1 MSLGLSTGVII
12 AFLFI
17 LLGSGL
23 YIGLGLAAVGIFG
36 FELLSNLGQTA
47 GAVLFNSLYS
57 FPLSAIPM
65 FLFMGQIVLRSGLSS
80 RLYRGVA
87 QWTRVI
93 PGGLLHSNI
102 ASCSIFAA
110 VSGSSPA
117 TAATIGTVAIPE
129 QEKRGYSITM
139 MTGSLAAGGTLG
151 ILIPP
156 SINMIVYGAFVGA
169 SVGRLF
175 AGGVIPGIILALMFM
190 AWIAFATV
198 RNKSLAPPPE
208 RVKPLRYF
216 RDAILAFKDVWP
228 MITIIVL
235 IMGSIYGGVMTP
247 TEAAA
252 ASAFLALILAAVFRK
267 LNYAMVRDSA
277 LNTLK
282 VSAMVFFLFIGAN
295 LLGNGLSMLR
305 IPSRIFEMISG
316 LGLSS
321 MQVWLGVV
329 ILYIIMGCL
338 MDTLAMMLITL
349 PVTYPLMVSLMGF
362 NPIWFGVQLVILC
375 EIGMVTP
382 PVGINLFVI
391 HGIAPQA
398 KMRQIIVGILPF
410 FVCMLLG
417 LALFTF
423 VPDLI
428 LFLPNSMLGR

>member
-1 MSLGLSTGVII
+1 MSLGLSTGLIV
-12 AFLFI
+12 AFLFL

-23 YIGLGLAAVGIFG
+23 YIGLGLAAVGIIG
-36 FELLSNLGQTA
+36 FEFLSNLGQTA

-65 FLFMGQIVLRSGLSS
+65 FLFMGQIVLRSGLSG

-129 QEKRGYSITM
+129 QEKRGYDITM

-175 AGGVIPGIILALMFM
+175 AGGVIPGIILAIMFM
-190 AWIAFATV
+190 IWIAFATM

-216 RDAILAFKDVWP
+216 RDAVVAIKDVWP

-267 LNYAMVRDSA
+267 LNFAVLKDSA

-305 IPSRIFEMISG
+305 IPTRIFEMISE
-316 LGLSS
+316 LGLSN
-321 MQVWLGVV
+321 MQVWIGVV

-349 PVTYPLMVSLMGF
+349 PVTYPLMVTLCGF
-362 NPIWFGVQLVILC
+362 DPIWFGVQLVILC

-410 FVCMLLG
+410 FVCMVLG
-417 LALFTF
+417 LVLYTLI
-423 VPDLI
+423 PDLI

>member
-1 MSLGLSTGVII
+1 
-12 AFLFI
+12 LFI

-23 YIGLGLAAVGIFG
+23 YIGLGLAAVGIIG
-36 FELLSNLGQTA
+36 FELISHIGQTA

-57 FPLSAIPM
+57 FPLAAIPM
-65 FLFMGQIVLRSGLSS
+65 FIFMGQIVLRSGLSGK
-80 RLYRGVA
+80 LYRGVA
-87 QWTRVI
+87 QWTRII

-129 QEKRGYSITM
+129 QEKRGYNISM
-139 MTGSLAAGGTLG
+139 MTGTLAAGGTLG

-156 SINMIVYGAFVGA
+156 SINMIIYGAFVGA

-175 AGGVIPGIILALMFM
+175 AGGVVPGIILTLMFM
-190 AWIAFATV
+190 TWIAFATL
-198 RNKSLAPPPE
+198 RDKSLAPPPE
-208 RVKPLRYF
+208 KLQRRYF
-216 RDAILAFKDVWP
+216 LDAIIAIKDIWP

-235 IMGSIYGGVMTP
+235 IMGSIYGGIMTP

-252 ASAFLALILAAVFRK
+252 VSAFLALVLATCFRK
-267 LNYAMVRDSA
+267 LNFNVLRNSA
-277 LNTLK
+277 LNTLQ
-282 VSAMVFFLFIGAN
+282 VTAMCFLLFIGAN

-305 IPSRIFEMISG
+305 IPSQIFEMISG
-316 LGLSS
+316 FGLSK

-349 PVTYPLMVSLMGF
+349 PVTYPLMINLCGF
-362 NPIWFGVQLVILC
+362 DPIWFGVQLVILC

-391 HGIAPQA
+391 HGIAPKA
-398 KMRQIIVGILPF
+398 TMKQIIIGMTPF
-410 FVCMLLG
+410 FVCMVIG
-417 LALFTF
+417 LVLFTF
-423 VPDLI
+423 IPNLI
-428 LFLPNSMLGR
+428 LFLPNRMLGG

>member
-1 MSLGLSTGVII
+1 MSLGLSTGIII

-36 FELLSNLGQTA
+36 FELLSNLGQTT

-87 QWTRVI
+87 QWTRII

-129 QEKRGYSITM
+129 QEKRGYNITM

-175 AGGVIPGIILALMFM
+175 AGGVIPGIILAIMFM
-190 AWIAFATV
+190 IWIALATV

-208 RVKPLRYF
+208 RIKAPRYF
-216 RDAILAFKDVWP
+216 SDAIRAFKDVWP

-235 IMGSIYGGVMTP
+235 IMGSIYGGIMTP

-252 ASAFLALILAAVFRK
+252 ASAFLALILAGVFRK
-267 LNYAMVRDSA
+267 LNYTVVRDSA

-282 VSAMVFFLFIGAN
+282 VSAMVFLLFIGAN

-305 IPSRIFEMISG
+305 IPTRIFEMISH
-316 LGLSS
+316 LGLSN

-349 PVTYPLMVSLMGF
+349 PVTYPLMVSLCGF
-362 NPIWFGVQLVILC
+362 DPIWFGVQLVILC

-417 LALFTF
+417 LALYTF

>member
-1 MSLGLSTGVII
+1 MSLGLSTGIII
-12 AFLFI
+12 ALLFI

-36 FELLSNLGQTA
+36 FELLSNLGQTT

-65 FLFMGQIVLRSGLSS
+65 FLFMGQIVLRSGLSG

-87 QWTRVI
+87 QWTRII

-129 QEKRGYSITM
+129 QEKRGYDITM

-175 AGGVIPGIILALMFM
+175 AGGVIPGIILAIMFM
-190 AWIAFATV
+190 FWIAFAAL
-198 RNKSLAPPPE
+198 RNKTLAPPPE
-208 RVKPLRYF
+208 RIKAPRYF
-216 RDAILAFKDVWP
+216 LDAIIAFKDVWP

-235 IMGSIYGGVMTP
+235 IMGSIYGGIMTP

-252 ASAFLALILAAVFRK
+252 ASAFLALILAAGFRK
-267 LNYAMVRDSA
+267 LNYTVVKDSA

-282 VSAMVFFLFIGAN
+282 VSAMVFLLFIGAN

-305 IPSRIFEMISG
+305 IPTRIFEMISH
-316 LGLSS
+316 LGLSN

-349 PVTYPLMVSLMGF
+349 PVTYPLMVSLCGF
-362 NPIWFGVQLVILC
+362 DPIWFGVQLVILC

-410 FVCMLLG
+410 FVCMVLG
-417 LALFTF
+417 LVLYTL

>member
-1 MSLGLSTGVII
+1 MSLGLTTALLI
-12 AFLFI
+12 ALLLL

-23 YIGLGLAAVGIFG
+23 YIGLGLAAVGIIG
-36 FELLSNLGQTA
+36 FEFISGLGQTT

-80 RLYRGVA
+80 KLYRGVS
-87 QWTRVI
+87 QWTRII
-93 PGGLLHSNI
+93 PGGLLHTNI
-102 ASCSIFAA
+102 VSCSIFAA

-129 QEKRGYSITM
+129 QEKRGYDLTI
-139 MTGSLAAGGTLG
+139 MTGSLASGGTLG

-175 AGGVIPGIILALMFM
+175 AGGVVPGIILTIMFM
-190 AWIAFATV
+190 FWIAFITLK
-198 RNKSLAPPPE
+198 NKSLAPAPE
-208 RVKPLRYF
+208 RLTLRYF
-216 RDAILAFKDVWP
+216 LDAIVAFKDVWP
-228 MITIIVL
+228 MFAIIVL
-235 IMGSIYGGVMTP
+235 IMGSIYGGLMTP

-252 ASAFLALILAAVFRK
+252 GSAFLALILAAVFRK
-267 LNYAMVRDSA
+267 LSYSVIKDSA
-277 LNTLK
+277 LNTIK
-282 VSAMVFFLFIGAN
+282 VSAMVFLLFIGAS

-305 IPSRIFEMISG
+305 IPSQIFELVAG
-316 LGLSS
+316 GNLSP
-321 MQVWLGVV
+321 MQMWLGVV
-329 ILYIIMGCL
+329 ILYIIMGML

-349 PVTYPLMVSLMGF
+349 PVTYPLMVTLYGF
-362 NPIWFGVQLVILC
+362 DPIWFGVQLVILC

-398 KMRQIIVGILPF
+398 KMRQIIMGILPF
-410 FVCMLLG
+410 FVCMMIA
-417 LALFTF
+417 LALYTW
-423 VPDLI
+423 VPELI
-428 LFLPNSMLGR
+428 LFLPNRMLGK

>member
-1 MSLGLSTGVII
+1 MSLGLTTGILI
-12 AFLFI
+12 AFLFL

-23 YIGLGLAAVGIFG
+23 YIGLGLAAVGIIG
-36 FELLSNLGQTA
+36 FEIISHIGQTA

-65 FLFMGQIVLRSGLSS
+65 FLFMGQIVLRSGLSGK
-80 RLYRGVA
+80 LYRGVA
-87 QWTRVI
+87 QWTRI
-93 PGGLLHSNI
+93 MPGGLLHSNI

-129 QEKRGYSITM
+129 QEKRGYDLTM

-175 AGGVIPGIILALMFM
+175 AGGIVPGILLALIFM
-190 AWIAFATV
+190 VWIVFATL

-208 RVKPLRYF
+208 RLKGRYF
-216 RDAILAFKDVWP
+216 LDAIIALKDVWP

-235 IMGSIYGGVMTP
+235 IMGSIYGGIMTP

-252 ASAFLALILAAVFRK
+252 VSAFLALILAAMFRK
-267 LNYAMVRDSA
+267 LNFTVLKDSA

-282 VSAMVFFLFIGAN
+282 VSAMVFLLFIGAN

-305 IPSRIFEMISG
+305 IPSQIFEMMAG
-316 LGLSS
+316 LGLSN

-349 PVTYPLMVSLMGF
+349 PVTYPLMVTLCGF
-362 NPIWFGVQLVILC
+362 DPIWFGIQLVILC

-398 KMRQIIVGILPF
+398 KMRQIITGIFPF
-410 FVCMLLG
+410 FVCMLIG
-417 LALFTF
+417 LTLYTF
-423 VPDLI
+423 VPNLI
-428 LFLPNSMLGR
+428 LFLPNRMLGR

>member
-1 MSLGLSTGVII
+1 MSLGLSTGIII